1 MQKDCMNTTRA
12 EKGKVKFRPI
22 PE

>member
-1 MQKDCMNTTRA
+1 MNTTRA